1 MVIIESSAHFK
12 DFLEVYGT
20 HKSFMHIIQCDS
32 DKHPLNDYPSVIYC
46 RTNNE
51 SYILPIKHSE
61 CSEMSIEILLHLT
74 TKQNVYVI
82 DAKKTKHYIPGNFY
96 DLRQLAHDEG
106 KELVDIEDFYTMAH
120 IFFKRKQVK
129 DYNVYVP
136 LVKHIEMCEELFTY
150 YEDLMDKAPNDFY
163 QEGNDVFS
171 RIERNAIKT
180 NGTLKDYDKH
190 ISKEDY
196 VYSDYNLI
204 TSTGRPSNTFA
215 GLNFAALN
223 KKDDSRN
230 FITTRF
236 DKGIL
241 VEYDYDAYHLRL
253 IAKLVDYDFGQ
264 ESVHEHFSKIF
275 NVDYNE
281 AKTMSF
287 RYLYGGIPKEVS
299 DSYEFFGKVKTY
311 SDKLYQKVKQT
322 NILQTD
328 IYNRQIRIN
337 QKDFYASKLFNYK
350 IQNLETETNLKTLVK
365 LSEFLEPYESK
376 LIMYHYDSFLFDFS
390 INDSTECIDGIKSI
404 LEREGHPVKMKRG
417 MNYGEMN

>member
-1 MVIIESSAHFK
+1 
-12 DFLEVYGT
+12 
-20 HKSFMHIIQCDS
+20 
-32 DKHPLNDYPSVIYC
+32 
-46 RTNNE
+46 
-51 SYILPIKHSE
+51 
-61 CSEMSIEILLHLT
+61 
-74 TKQNVYVI
+74 
-82 DAKKTKHYIPGNFY
+82 
-96 DLRQLAHDEG
+96 
-106 KELVDIEDFYTMAH
+106 
-120 IFFKRKQVK
+120 
-129 DYNVYVP
+129 
-136 LVKHIEMCEELFTY
+136 MCEELFTY
-150 YEDLMDKAPNDFY
+150 YEDLMNKVPNEFY
-163 QEGNDVFS
+163 QEGNSVFS
-171 RIERNAIKT
+171 NIERNGIKV
-180 NGTLKDYDKH
+180 NENIENYEKH

-196 VYSDYNLI
+196 VFTDYNLL

-223 KKDDSRN
+223 KKDNSRN

-264 ESVHEHFSKIF
+264 ESVHNHFSKIF
-275 NVDYNE
+275 NVSYEE

-287 RYLYGGIPKEVS
+287 RYLYGGIPKEIS
-299 DSYEFFGKVKTY
+299 EKYDFFDKVKAY
-311 SDKLYQKVKQT
+311 SDKLYKKVKQS

-328 IYNRQIRIN
+328 IYNRQIIIN

-365 LSEFLEPYESK
+365 LNEFLEPYESK

-390 INDSTECIDGIKSI
+390 INDSTQCIDGIKSI

>member
-1 MVIIESSAHFK
+1 LS
-12 DFLEVYGT
+12 
-20 HKSFMHIIQCDS
+20 
-32 DKHPLNDYPSVIYC
+32 
-46 RTNNE
+46 
-51 SYILPIKHSE
+51 
-61 CSEMSIEILLHLT
+61 
-74 TKQNVYVI
+74 
-82 DAKKTKHYIPGNFY
+82 
-96 DLRQLAHDEG
+96 
-106 KELVDIEDFYTMAH
+106 
-120 IFFKRKQVK
+120 
-129 DYNVYVP
+129 
-136 LVKHIEMCEELFTY
+136 
-150 YEDLMDKAPNDFY
+150 
-163 QEGNDVFS
+163 
-171 RIERNAIKT
+171 
-180 NGTLKDYDKH
+180 
-190 ISKEDY
+190 
-196 VYSDYNLI
+196 
-204 TSTGRPSNTFA
+204 
-215 GLNFAALN
+215 

-253 IAKLVDYDFGQ
+253 IANLVDYDFGQ